1 MNSGNSGFGQQGQ
14 GHGHSNNNRNRP
26 HGKKRFS
33 KNRGRNF
40 GQNQGQQHFQ
50 QRNSQ
55 QRQSHGFPPQGEPG
69 NSMPQQAG
77 PLPEVLVVENPADL
91 EPVNGV
97 LEIQPQGY
105 GFLRNP
111 KFDYNPRP
119 GDAYVPMGLIRRFGL
134 MEGSWIEAG
143 LGTTPGRPD
152 QKATRA
158 IIKVDGVDPDSPEAK
173 TRIPFKSLTSLD
185 PTQKFS
191 LADGTKDASLRLIDL
206 LTPIGKGQRGLIV
219 APPRTGKTILLQ
231 KIAHAISVNHPETHL
246 MVVLVDERPE
256 EATDWKRTVRGE
268 VLTSTSDEMASNH
281 VNIAEIAIERAKR
294 MVEMKKDVVIL
305 MDSLTRLGRAYNTQQ
320 KNSGRTL
327 SGGLDARTLEKPKA
341 FFGAARNAEEGGS
354 LTILATALIET
365 GSRMDEV
372 IFEEFKGT
380 GNMELVLS
388 RKLADQRIFPAIDF
402 HLSGTRKEEK
412 LLPESLLK
420 SVWTLRRVL
429 QKVDPVEGMRILIKK
444 LAETET
450 NEAFLRSFKP
460 VED

>member
-1 MNSGNSGFGQQGQ
+1 MA
-14 GHGHSNNNRNRP
+14 
-26 HGKKRFS
+26 
-33 KNRGRNF
+33 
-40 GQNQGQQHFQ
+40 
-50 QRNSQ
+50 
-55 QRQSHGFPPQGEPG
+55 ET
-69 NSMPQQAG
+69 
-77 PLPEVLVVENPADL
+77 LVEEVNLAEL
-91 EPVNGV
+91 EPVSGV
-97 LEIQPQGY
+97 LEIQTQGY
-105 GFLRNP
+105 GFLRKP
-111 KFDYNPRP
+111 EFDFNPRP
-119 GDAYVPMGLIRRFGL
+119 GDVYIPMGMVRRFSL
-134 MEGSWIEAG
+134 MEGSWIEGGAG
-143 LGTTPGRPD
+143 SSPNRPD
-152 QKATRA
+152 QRA
-158 IIKVDGVDPDSPEAK
+158 LRAVTKVDGVDPDSPEAK
-173 TRIPFKSLTSLD
+173 TRIHFKSLTSLD
-185 PTQKFS
+185 PTEKFR
-191 LADGTKDASLRLIDL
+191 LADGSKDPSLRLLDL

-256 EATDWKRTVRGE
+256 ESTDWKRTVRGE
-268 VLTSTSDEMASNH
+268 VLSSTSDLMASSH

-294 MVEMKKDVVIL
+294 MVEMKRDVVIL
-305 MDSLTRLGRAYNTQQ
+305 MDSLTRLGRAYNTQT

-388 RKLADQRIFPAIDF
+388 RKLADQRVFPAIDF

-412 LLPESLLK
+412 LLPANILK

-429 QKVDPVEGMRILIKK
+429 QKVEPVEGMRILVKK
-444 LAETET
+444 LGETGT
-450 NEAFLRSFKP
+450 NEDFLKSFKA
-460 VED
+460 VDD